1 MKTEQILNLDCTK
14 EENKY
19 KINNILWK
27 VKPLSK
33 LLEKNSYTKTEL
45 APIELL
51 EKALHGL
58 CTRYGYRMQ
67 QIWCYKEENNFK
79 FWSCGVMKEADNNK
93 WLGDVYGITLWEIV
107 AKLIIKIYAEERKNN
122 E

>member
-1 MKTEQILNLDCTK
+1 MKTEEILNLDCTK
-14 EENKY
+14 QENIKTL
-19 KINNILWK
+19 NNFLWK
-27 VKPLSK
+27 IKPLAK
-33 LLEKNSYTKTEL
+33 LLEKNNYTKTKL

-58 CTRYGYRMQ
+58 CTKYGYRMQ

-79 FWSCGVMKEADNNK
+79 FWSCGVMKEIDNNK
-93 WLGDVYGITLWEIV
+93 WLGDVYGVTLWEVV
-107 AKLIIKIYAEERKNN
+107 AKLIIKIYAEERKSN